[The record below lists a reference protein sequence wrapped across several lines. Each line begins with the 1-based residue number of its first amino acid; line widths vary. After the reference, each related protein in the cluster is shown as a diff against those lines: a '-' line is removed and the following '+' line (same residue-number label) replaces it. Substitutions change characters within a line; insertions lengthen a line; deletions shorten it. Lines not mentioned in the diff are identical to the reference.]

1 MNCKY
6 IFHIM
11 AQSNLIGWETM
22 VTKCLQEA
30 DKKRLS
36 TISIPAL
43 GTGIIIK
50 AGYFSMM

>member
-1 MNCKY
+1 MNCKN

-22 VTKCLQEA
+22 ITKCLQEA
-30 DKKRLS
+30 DRRRLS

-50 AGYFSMM
+50 EGYFSMM